1 MVAGVGL
8 EPHDLLVM
16 SPIVVPPRPQSRRAT
31 TKSLLF
37 QNSPMGVAPAKP
49 HILWEPSRVPYIIMG
64 GPLKGSPLFYIT
76 SRRVSIEVTPSH
88 LPHLPHLPHYP
99 HLPHLHR
106 RRVHRRL
113 IHRRLI
119 HRCRAAGQ
127 LTTHPPPSRGLPFSS
142 GLL

>member
-16 SPIVVPPRPQSRRAT
+16 SPVVVPPRPQSRRAT

-64 GPLKGSPLFYIT
+64 NPLRVPLFFT
-76 SRRVSIEVTPSH
+76 
-88 LPHLPHLPHYP
+88 L
-99 HLPHLHR
+99 
-106 RRVHRRL
+106 
-113 IHRRLI
+113 
-119 HRCRAAGQ
+119 RAAGSV
-127 LTTHPPPSRGLPFSS
+127 LKSPLRIFLIFLIFLIFTVDEFIVG
-142 GLL
+142 